1 MYRAL
6 EVWCVK
12 NYFLTPKRL
21 FFYLIAMKIN
31 RQILSLGE
39 TLVYVHLEKLCLFW
53 SIQFYCRGKRNRKL
67 ITITLIIITTIICI
81 VGSVLDSGMC
91 FWILGS
97 VIWILGCAF
106 GFCEVLWILG
116 SVSVSGKC
124 APAFCWLPAL
134 RSLFSWRLASPQNL
148 SLLN

>member
-6 EVWCVK
+6 AVWWVK
-12 NYFLTPKRL
+12 KYSSNAKKVF
-21 FFYLIAMKIN
+21 FFYLIAMKIY

-67 ITITLIIITTIICI
+67 ITITLIVIITIICI
-81 VGSVLDSGMC
+81 LGSVLDTGTC

-97 VIWILGCAF
+97 VIWILGRVF
-106 GFCEVLWILG
+106 GFWEVLWILG

-124 APAFCWLPAL
+124 AEVFC
-134 RSLFSWRLASPQNL
+134 
-148 SLLN
+148 